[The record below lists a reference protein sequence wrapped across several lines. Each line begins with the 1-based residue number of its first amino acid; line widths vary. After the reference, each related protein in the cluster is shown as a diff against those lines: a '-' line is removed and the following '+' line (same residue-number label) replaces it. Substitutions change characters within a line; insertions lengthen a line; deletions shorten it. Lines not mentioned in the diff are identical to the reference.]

1 VFLLP
6 CRFGGTNYFRGTRM
20 VFQIC
25 FSSLIIKF
33 AFIILLMSFN
43 ILFLLTGIEFILVGT
58 ALVVVSVFSLL
69 LLIYIFP
76 YISRYESTIKD
87 SIKTSFQIALLNIK
101 STLSILVYLV
111 GMIILVNLTD
121 WTFSL
126 GLLLLITIGFS
137 SISYLCF

>member
-1 VFLLP
+1 
-6 CRFGGTNYFRGTRM
+6 
-20 VFQIC
+20 
-25 FSSLIIKF
+25 
-33 AFIILLMSFN
+33 MSFN

-87 SIKTSFQIALLNIK
+87 SIKTTFQIALLNIK
-101 STLSILVYLV
+101 STLSILVYFV
-111 GMIILVNLTD
+111 GFIILFNLTD

-137 SISYLCF
+137 SISYLVSYILRDVFSQYE